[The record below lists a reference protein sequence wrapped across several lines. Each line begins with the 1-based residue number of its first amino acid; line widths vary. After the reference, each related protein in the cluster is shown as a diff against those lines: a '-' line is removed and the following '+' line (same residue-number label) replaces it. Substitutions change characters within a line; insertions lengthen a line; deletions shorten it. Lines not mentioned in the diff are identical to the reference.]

1 MVYGEFKDKTLLYI
15 NVTHVF
21 GDRLQLINLK
31 GNITH

>member
-21 GDRLQLINLK
+21 GDRLQLI
-31 GNITH
+31 ITQ